1 MLLGLLPPRLKAVNR
16 LTYKSS
22 ADNRCRLR
30 LRGCPRLLEKLVARL
45 GQSRHLYLLN
55 IWRRGGLIP
64 TSHLGKSVR
73 VYRGRKWRV
82 VNPSLWHV
90 GFTWGALARSR
101 KVAAFKARAA
111 NKKRKKVS
119 KGAQLIGEM
128 KILQFRALQL
138 GQKRRTSTRYSTD
151 LENQLRGLAV

>member
-1 MLLGLLPPRLKAVNR
+1 
-16 LTYKSS
+16 
-22 ADNRCRLR
+22 
-30 LRGCPRLLEKLVARL
+30 
-45 GQSRHLYLLN
+45 
-55 IWRRGGLIP
+55 
-64 TSHLGKSVR
+64 
-73 VYRGRKWRV
+73 
-82 VNPSLWHV
+82 
-90 GFTWGALARSR
+90 
-101 KVAAFKARAA
+101 VAAFKARAA